1 MMNEI
6 AWQLEQSIETDAG
19 PGFAWSYLTDVRN
32 WDDPPAQFVLDG
44 PFADG
49 SQGTTLMPGQEP
61 LQWRIRDVRPEQSY
75 VIETQLERATLSFE
89 WCFDAVSERRTRLT
103 QRIVLSGDNATAY
116 AEEVEASFGANL
128 LGGMKK
134 IATTI
139 ATAEACASS
148 AS

>member
-1 MMNEI
+1 MMSEI
-6 AWQLEQSIETDAG
+6 AWQLEHSIETDASA
-19 PGFAWSYLTDVRN
+19 GFTWSYLTNVRN
-32 WDDPPAQFVLDG
+32 WDDPPAQFLLDG
-44 PFADG
+44 PFAAG
-49 SQGTTLMPGQEP
+49 AQGTTLIPGQEP
-61 LQWRIRDVRPEQSY
+61 LQWRIRDVRPGQAY

-116 AEEVEASFGANL
+116 VEEVEASFGVNL

-139 ATAEACASS
+139 ATAEACASG
-148 AS
+148 AG